1 MKRIVLFIIVAVVST
16 ANFIFS
22 QTDVT
27 PGDGTLSAA
36 ISAANSGDILVLTPG
51 SEYTDGGTSFGTIAN
66 KSITI
71 ETSDESLPMPIVH
84 LTNAPGTGTKSQ
96 YFILGDKGSLTLKGI
111 EFTGETTMGNG
122 TSTATDLISYV
133 IPSGPIVPGNLV
145 IEDCLVHNFA
155 NDIVDG
161 ASSSLFSNVTQDT
174 LKIENCIMHDAGVTP
189 LSGTSGSIV
198 QFKYANGNY
207 FECRNSTFYRINAY
221 GLRFMG
227 TNGSNTPPQGYIDHC
242 TFNYVGG
249 GKPFVDVELPQKTWV
264 VTNSVFDNIQSVS
277 QKNVYIKNA
286 SSTDP
291 KQGTL
296 SNLSLF
302 QNTSGNQSGI
312 NDFRFVTATSIDS
325 VTDPGFTDTSTVF
338 TFAQGSPLLAF
349 ASDGGPVGDPRWNPK
364 PTAVKDLKQ
373 IPVAFSL
380 LQNYPNPFNPST
392 VINFSLTKS
401 GMTNLTIYDMLGR
414 EVAKLINGNMSA
426 GEHSVTFN
434 AVKLPSGIY
443 IYKLSQDQNSLIQKM
458 ILLK

>member
-1 MKRIVLFIIVAVVST
+1 MKKIVLFIFVAVVSNAT
-16 ANFIFS
+16 IIFS
-22 QTDVT
+22 QTPVT

-36 ISAANSGDILVLTPG
+36 ISAANSGDVLQLTPG
-51 SEYTDGGTSFGTIAN
+51 SEYTDGGISFGTIAN

-71 ETSDESLPMPIVH
+71 ETSDVSLPLPVVH

-96 YFILGDKGSLTLKGI
+96 YFILGDKGSLTLNGI
-111 EFTGETTMGNG
+111 EFTGETSIGNG

-133 IPSGPIVPGNLV
+133 IPSGPIVPGNL
-145 IEDCLVHNFA
+145 IIKNCLVHNFA

-198 QFKYANGNY
+198 QYKYANGNY
-207 FECRNSTFYRINAY
+207 FECKNSTFYRINAY

-227 TNGSNTPPQGYIDHC
+227 TNGSNTPPAGLIDHC

-249 GKPFVDVELPQKTWV
+249 GKPFVDVELPQKAWV
-264 VTNSVFDNIQSVS
+264 VSNSVFDNIQSVS

-302 QNTSGNQSGI
+302 QNGSANQSGI
-312 NDFRFVTATSIDS
+312 NDFRFVTASSIDT
-325 VTDPGFTDTSTVF
+325 VTDPGFKDTSTVF
-338 TFAQGSPLLAF
+338 VFPASSPLLTY
-349 ASDGGPVGDPRWNPK
+349 ASDGGPIGDPRWNAK
-364 PTAVKDLKQ
+364 PTAVNEQKQ
-373 IPVAFSL
+373 IPLDFALS
-380 LQNYPNPFNPST
+380 QNYPNPFNPST
-392 VINFSLTKS
+392 IINFSLAKS
-401 GMTNLTIYDMLGR
+401 GMTQLTVYDMLGR
-414 EVAKLINGNMSA
+414 EVAQLINSNMSS
-426 GEHSVTFN
+426 GEHSIIFN
-434 AVKLPSGIY
+434 AAKLPSGIY
-443 IYKLSQDQNSLIQKM
+443 IYRLSQNQSSLIQKM